1 MNRLLSSRSI
11 GAHEGVYHTN
21 PTQMAVRWPAN
32 VDDDD
37 LTNEVSPLERPS
49 TQYTK
54 MSYIRYR
61 IQLAEIARCVAD
73 KILLVSTNLGPSK
86 YSDVL
91 AVDADIEK
99 LLASLPPFFRLRG
112 GPAGRLESTVDYP
125 PFIKCQK
132 YFINLSIF
140 ALRCKL
146 NLPFLSLGFANKAF
160 SHSREACLDA
170 ARKAIQAEME
180 LEEDDLLPFVELRL
194 RMTGLL
200 PGLFLATSALFM
212 DICLR
217 NAPASEE
224 IRKGETGHA
233 LRILESAARHSRLA
247 SCLLR
252 SMLQVLRKHSIESN
266 QNNVAPGDQRAV
278 AVGTASG
285 PPISDIYRHRQPEL
299 ARLPQAMHCSTFAS
313 SNSGIGFVDMG
324 ANMEQQSNGQIGD
337 GMDLTAFF
345 GELAESFGSDP
356 TENIDWNK
364 MLSELDSTFA

>member
-1 MNRLLSSRSI
+1 
-11 GAHEGVYHTN
+11 
-21 PTQMAVRWPAN
+21 MAVRWPAN

-54 MSYIRYR
+54 MSYIRHR
-61 IQLAEIARCVAD
+61 IQLGEIARCVAD

-99 LLASLPPFFRLRG
+99 LIASLPPFYQLRG
-112 GPAGRLESTVDYP
+112 SRTSRLKSTEDYP
-125 PFIKCQK
+125 SFIRCQK

-140 ALRCKL
+140 TLRCKL

-160 SHSREACLDA
+160 SHSRDACLDA

-247 SCLLR
+247 GCLVR

-266 QNNVAPGDQRAV
+266 QNNTAPGDQRAA
-278 AVGTASG
+278 AVGMTASG
-285 PPISDIYRHRQPEL
+285 PPISDMYRHRQPEL
-299 ARLPQAMHCSTFAS
+299 ARQPQAMHCSTSVS
-313 SNSGIGFVDMG
+313 SNLGMGIVDMG
-324 ANMEQQSNGQIGD
+324 ANMEQQLNGQMGD